1 MTHEMILSVLR
12 ALLLEKV
19 QDENT
24 QLKGTTANL
33 QYKAIVAKTQQSS
46 CANVAQH
53 FNTNMRKGKTLAQL
67 LFFVF
72 TTISLRL

>member
-1 MTHEMILSVLR
+1 MTHEMKLSVLR

-46 CANVAQH
+46 CANVA
-53 FNTNMRKGKTLAQL
+53 
-67 LFFVF
+67 
-72 TTISLRL
+72 